1 MAAGV
6 RSLSMHVSEIW
17 RYPVKSMVGESVAT
31 GELDDLGIAGD
42 RWWATR
48 DLDKGGIKGAKKL
61 GGLMRCRAAAIGAT
75 GGDVS
80 ITLPNGSS
88 VLTTDPDVHD
98 RVSAAIGAH
107 VRLERLRPAS
117 DLDHYRPG
125 APDSGDMVTEIR
137 AIMGREGDEPLP
149 DFSIFPPAVFEFTL
163 DAGKLEARRTL
174 SVVEPGQQTAKDF
187 VGDVAVSPDGA
198 TLLATNI
205 FRDSIVSINRATGKV
220 TSVFHSGRRPY
231 RLLFHPDGQTF
242 FASSWADGTV
252 TRYRTN
258 DGSSVTSVRV
268 GPHTTDM
275 VYMPGD
281 PARLFVTASNTNNTY
296 VIGVPPDGEMT
307 HIETLNLGLS
317 PLQPVGMTPS
327 ALALSANQRTLYVV
341 CSDANAVAVIDLTS
355 ERSTVMGFIPAGWY
369 PTAVRELPDG
379 YRWHTF
385 VRLGAM
391 DTLAR

>member
-17 RYPVKSMVGESVAT
+17 RYPVKSMVGESVPT
-31 GELDDLGIAGD
+31 GALDELGIAGD

-149 DFSIFPPAVFEFTL
+149 DFSIFPPAVFEFTSPPGTYY
-163 DAGKLEARRTL
+163 DAFPLMIMSTSSLRSLAAALPDSVIDVRRFRPSFVIDTGDA
-174 SVVEPGQQTAKDF
+174 PGHPELGWA
-187 VGDVAVSPDGA
+187 VG
-198 TLLATNI
+198 
-205 FRDSIVSINRATGKV
+205 
-220 TSVFHSGRRPY
+220 
-231 RLLFHPDGQTF
+231 
-242 FASSWADGTV
+242 
-252 TRYRTN
+252 TRYQ
-258 DGSSVTSVRV
+258 V
-268 GPHTTDM
+268 G
-275 VYMPGD
+275 G
-281 PARLFVTASNTNNTY
+281 
-296 VIGVPPDGEMT
+296 
-307 HIETLNLGLS
+307 
-317 PLQPVGMTPS
+317 
-327 ALALSANQRTLYVV
+327 
-341 CSDANAVAVIDLTS
+341 AVI
-355 ERSTVMGFIPAGWY
+355 EIQAPCPRCVMPTREIAATIPADRAILRY
-369 PTAVRELPDG
+369 IVRELG
-379 YRWHTF
+379 QN
-385 VRLGAM
+385 LGTYASVVQPGPFAVG
-391 DTLAR
+391 DPLTLLP